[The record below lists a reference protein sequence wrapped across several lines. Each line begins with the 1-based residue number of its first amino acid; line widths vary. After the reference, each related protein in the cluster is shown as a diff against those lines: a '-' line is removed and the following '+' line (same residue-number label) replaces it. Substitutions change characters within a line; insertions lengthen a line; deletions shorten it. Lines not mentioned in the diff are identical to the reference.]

1 MNEKMRTSIEGFDFF
16 LSDSPL
22 SLKTQLDSGLSTN
35 ATCPSPPSLC
45 AYSRQWTLLMRCAYE
60 GYVECVNLL
69 LEYRA
74 EVNHIDEY
82 ARFALILAVR
92 RGNVKCVS
100 KLIKAKAG
108 LEIMNSEGLTPLALA
123 IRIENI
129 PYRCDIIPKLLYAGS
144 DLDNVKDVIPHWVLC
159 LRDKIEQHRS
169 TTLSLYGGYLEGKTQ
184 KKVVPPKDIILII
197 CKMMW
202 NKRKI

>member
-1 MNEKMRTSIEGFDFF
+1 MEGFNFF

-22 SLKTQLDSGLSTN
+22 SLKTQLDSGLSSN

-45 AYSRQWTLLMRCAYE
+45 HYSRQWSILMRCAYE
-60 GYVECVNLL
+60 GYIECVKLL

-82 ARFALILAVR
+82 TRFALVLAVR

-108 LEIMNSEGLTPLALA
+108 LEIMNNNGLTPLALA

-129 PYRCDIIPKLLYAGS
+129 PNRCDIIRKLLYSGS
-144 DLDNVKDVIPHWVLC
+144 DLSNVKGIIPHWVID

-169 TTLSLYGGYLEGKTQ
+169 TTLSLYGGYLEEKAQ

-202 NKRKI
+202 NKRKN